1 MYIFLDSDSIVTIPH
16 IPHMLSCHVRSGSGE
31 ADLVALGSVLSACEA
46 VSAWRHA
53 LALLSGGERLAK
65 QHWLQNEGK

>member
-31 ADLVALGSVLSACEA
+31 ADLVALGSVLSA
-46 VSAWRHA
+46 W
-53 LALLSGGERLAK
+53 
-65 QHWLQNEGK
+65 

>member
-1 MYIFLDSDSIVTIPH
+1 MYIFLDSDSIVTTPH
-16 IPHMLSCHVRSGSGE
+16 IPHCHVRSGPGE

-53 LALLSGGERLAK
+53 LALLSGGEGLAK
-65 QHWLQNEGK
+65 QH